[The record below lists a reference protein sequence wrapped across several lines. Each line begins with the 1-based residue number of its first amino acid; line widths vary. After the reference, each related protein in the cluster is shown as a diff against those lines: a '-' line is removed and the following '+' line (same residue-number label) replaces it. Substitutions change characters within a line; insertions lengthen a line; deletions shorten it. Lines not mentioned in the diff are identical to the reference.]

1 MEIWIAA
8 YPLRYLSLE
17 ARSGR
22 RLIWRDL
29 PSMMLVAAV
38 TAVPYAV
45 FEQANFFHKD
55 GFIDKVGTFS
65 SVLTGFYVAGL
76 VAVATFPFNRAGLDK
91 VIEVGPVFLPTPRA
105 NDDKLSSEQD
115 DRDREALTRREYVC
129 SMFGYLAFMSML
141 TTILSIMCV
150 TIADWV
156 GHFKPITWA
165 VRGIDVSLTHA
176 DVRLGVVGISCLFL
190 SSLFVTT
197 SRALYYLID
206 RLYASSPEVLPLQL
220 EGDIERN
227 DGAEAVDTL

>member
-1 MEIWIAA
+1 MELWIAA

-29 PSMMLVAAV
+29 PGMVVVAAF
-38 TAVPYAV
+38 TAAPYAV
-45 FEQANFFHKD
+45 FDQANFFHRD

-91 VIEVGPVFLPTPRA
+91 VIEVGPVFLPKRRA
-105 NDDKLSSEQD
+105 DEDDIGPGQQ

-141 TTILSIMCV
+141 VTVLSIMCV
-150 TIADWV
+150 TTADFV
-156 GHFKPITWA
+156 GKFNHVTWS
-165 VRGIDVSLTHA
+165 VRGVDMTLTHA
-176 DVRLGVVGISCLFL
+176 NVRLAVVGISCLVL

-206 RLYASSPEVLPLQL
+206 RLYASSPEVLPLRYKANIKAD
-220 EGDIERN
+220 EDN
-227 DGAEAVDTL
+227 KDD